1 MNHFIENEF
10 LKIEINSKG
19 AELVSLKF
27 AEKEFIWNG
36 NPDFWGK
43 HSPVLF
49 PIVGSLKNNS
59 YFYQNREY
67 SLSRHGFAR
76 DLEFD
81 LIEILNNGMVFSLR
95 ANENT
100 VAKYPFE
107 FELRIK
113 YTLIKKKIT
122 VEYLVFNYSDEK
134 MPFSIGAHPA
144 FSLPKGF
151 ENYSLEFSDDEIVNY
166 HLLENGLIAD
176 KFEKLILK
184 NRILPLEHRT
194 FENDALVFKT
204 IKSKSITILENFNP
218 YIKVRFDDF
227 PNLGIWTV
235 QNSNFICI
243 EPWFGYSDT
252 VNSNGNLFDKE
263 GIIILEQN
271 QTFKTEFSTQIL

>member
-19 AELVSLKF
+19 AELVSVKF
-27 AEKEFIWNG
+27 AGKEFIWNG
-36 NPDFWGK
+36 NPVFWSK

-59 YFYQNREY
+59 YTYQNKEY

-100 VAKYPFE
+100 VANYPFE

-113 YTLIKKKIT
+113 YTLIEKKISI
-122 VEYLVFNYSDEK
+122 EYLVFNYSDEK

-151 ENYSLEFSDDEIVNY
+151 ENYSLEFSEDEILNY

-176 KFEKLILK
+176 KTDQLITYNKVLDLK
-184 NRILPLEHRT
+184 YKI

-204 IKSKSITILENFNP
+204 LKSKSIIILENSNP

-227 PNLGIWTV
+227 PNLGDRKSV
-235 QNSNFICI
+235 
-243 EPWFGYSDT
+243 
-252 VNSNGNLFDKE
+252 V
-263 GIIILEQN
+263 
-271 QTFKTEFSTQIL
+271 